1 MKVKQNVMKGI
12 EGLAEY
18 LAKNSVKTSMP
29 IFSHNIIKKQGKI
42 FFILI
47 FLILEIIPY
56 FFLLLI
62 AEYAPQFPQAS
73 RLF

>member
-29 IFSHNIIKKQGKI
+29 IFSHKVVKTEGIEEHIQRLGEGKSM
-42 FFILI
+42 
-47 FLILEIIPY
+47 E
-56 FFLLLI
+56 
-62 AEYAPQFPQAS
+62 
-73 RLF
+73 